1 MASVQESKQSVTV
14 LKLNPYVQAVAVG
27 YSSGDT
33 FIILFDSIKDSESSV
48 KRYVIREPD
57 HVTASA
63 LEWEEGG
70 EKLLIGYTNGKLVQ
84 VEIQFE
90 KVRVHVCVH
99 VCAAVCAW
107 VGGFVCTFVCVC
119 VFVCLLACTCMRI
132 QEMHEGMS
140 TGSMW
145 VPYKLSVL
153 CGV

>member
-1 MASVQESKQSVTV
+1 MCVCAIVASVQESKQSVTV

-33 FIILFDSIKDSESSV
+33 FIILFGSIKDSESLV

-99 VCAAVCAW
+99 VCVHSGQNK
-107 VGGFVCTFVCVC
+107 V
-119 VFVCLLACTCMRI
+119 
-132 QEMHEGMS
+132 
-140 TGSMW
+140 
-145 VPYKLSVL
+145 
-153 CGV
+153 